1 MYRMLQVI
9 FAGSGINP
17 SVLRHN
23 EIRSAKAGEA
33 ELEKVKST
41 CIKNNRFCREVLL
54 VEAGGEQPRKA
65 KIPWFSVWLAGK

>member
-1 MYRMLQVI
+1 LLYSKTV
-9 FAGSGINP
+9 GSGINNP
-17 SVLRHN
+17 SVISHN
-23 EIRSAKAGEA
+23 KIRRAAGEA

-41 CIKNNRFCREVLL
+41 CKNNLFCRDVLL